1 MTKYPSQLQ
10 DKFNLRLPEG
20 MRDAIADRAKRNGR
34 SMNSEIVDI
43 ISSAISQPALAQ
55 EGIEYLLGLSE
66 PGEAEKLSKNDRD
79 RARSLALD
87 AAAIMAHRLESES
100 KDLRVLLYL
109 ASKDSPL
116 KEPEGLN

>member
-1 MTKYPSQLQ
+1 MSKFPSQEM
-10 DKFNLRLPEG
+10 DRFNVRLPAG

-43 ISSAISQPALAQ
+43 ISSALSQPALAQ
-55 EGIEYLLGLSE
+55 EGIEYLLGLAE
-66 PGEAEKLSKNDRD
+66 EGEAEKLSKNDRD
-79 RARSLALD
+79 RARSLVLD

-100 KDLRVLLYL
+100 KDLRILLYL

-116 KEPEGLN
+116 KESEDLN